1 MQGKKTPPEL
11 VEEVKALSL
20 VYSPQAICGRVNLGL
35 RTVYNILSKRDDPAI
50 EAKREEMP
58 VDVVER
64 VFKDKDKD
72 IMQLKSKLDML
83 LDGVNDNVMEKANL
97 RDRVVSYGILF
108 DKKQLLIGGP
118 TQNVFSLTAL
128 LERNEGAL
136 QSSSLR
142 VAMLKGR
149 EQPSLNF

>member
-20 VYSPQAICGRVNLGL
+20 VYSAKAISEKVHLGL
-35 RTVYNILSKRDDPAI
+35 RTIYGILARKDSPAV
-50 EAKREEMP
+50 EAKREEMR

-64 VFKDKDKD
+64 IWADKDKD

-83 LDGVNDNVMEKANL
+83 MGGVNEGVMEKAGL

-108 DKKQLLIGGP
+108 DKRQLLVGGP

-128 LERNEGAL
+128 LERNEAQLRASNKGDKAQEQGAT
-136 QSSSLR
+136 
-142 VAMLKGR
+142 
-149 EQPSLNF
+149 